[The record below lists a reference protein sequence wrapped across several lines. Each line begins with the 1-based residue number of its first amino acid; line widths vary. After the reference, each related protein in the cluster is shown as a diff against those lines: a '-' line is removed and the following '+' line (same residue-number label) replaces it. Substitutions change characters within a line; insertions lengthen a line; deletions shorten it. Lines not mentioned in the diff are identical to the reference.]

1 LVNLWRAKN
10 KKNIKK
16 EGIEMQKR
24 LQGIVIGFILAI
36 FLTGT
41 VAYAATG
48 TKTLQASY
56 NSIKIVIDGELI
68 TPKDAAGKV
77 VEPFIADGT
86 TYLPVRALA
95 TAFGKNVIWEQETNT
110 VYIYSTVQ
118 DDYPED
124 AESSSK

>member
-1 LVNLWRAKN
+1 
-10 KKNIKK
+10 
-16 EGIEMQKR
+16 MQKR